1 MAFISYGRID
11 KKLFLVLA
19 IIVLKIIDSIINKEV
34 PYEYING
41 TLYILEEELGPIIIG
56 IILLF
61 VFRKQTK
68 EKKESKEDKK
78 SIKYILILIISRG
91 FKTCYDY
98 FYLFIVQDEIYSYY
112 CLLNT
117 TNGIEIITITI
128 LAYLL
133 LKKKFYGHHKIF
145 MAVYCASGITIDIIL
160 GNYKIPN
167 YTYIATYIVYICNE
181 VFLWVYIKYMIDKLY
196 YNYIEILIYWGL
208 IGLSFKLFYLSYV
221 LIYEIKNETSLLFED
236 LYEYFTETNIFV
248 VIFFQFFYYLSFFG
262 LTYLLLILIIYY
274 LQPNH
279 IIINDEFTVFETN
292 MFYVDTNDKYY
303 TLIPFAFQVLA
314 LLFYFEILEF
324 NFCKL
329 NKNTAKNIR
338 KRVGNDVG
346 DDDIGTLI
354 KNDNIDLP
362 GGQYEYE
369 LDSLEGDASSL

>member
-19 IIVLKIIDSIINKEV
+19 IIVLKIIDLIINKEV

-133 LKKKFYGHHKIF
+133 LKKKFSGHHKIF

-160 GNYKIPN
+160 GNYK
-167 YTYIATYIVYICNE
+167 
-181 VFLWVYIKYMIDKLY
+181 IDKLY

-221 LIYEIKNETSLLFED
+221 LIFEIKNETSLLFED

-338 KRVGNDVG
+338 KRVGSDVG
-346 DDDIGTLI
+346 DDDI
-354 KNDNIDLP
+354 DNIDLP
-362 GGQYEYE
+362 GGQYE
-369 LDSLEGDASSL
+369 LNSLEGDASSL

>member
-1 MAFISYGRID
+1 
-11 KKLFLVLA
+11 
-19 IIVLKIIDSIINKEV
+19 
-34 PYEYING
+34 
-41 TLYILEEELGPIIIG
+41 
-56 IILLF
+56 
-61 VFRKQTK
+61 
-68 EKKESKEDKK
+68 
-78 SIKYILILIISRG
+78 
-91 FKTCYDY
+91 
-98 FYLFIVQDEIYSYY
+98 
-112 CLLNT
+112 
-117 TNGIEIITITI
+117 
-128 LAYLL
+128 
-133 LKKKFYGHHKIF
+133 

-248 VIFFQFFYYLSFFG
+248 IIFFQFFYYLSFFG
-262 LTYLLLILIIYY
+262 LTYLLLI
-274 LQPNH
+274 
-279 IIINDEFTVFETN
+279 DEFTVFETN

-346 DDDIGTLI
+346 DDDIGTLK